1 MALFSGTSHHSPFD
15 NRKKTITL
23 FLNNGHD
30 ILGNPNLVVL
40 EDGSVKLLSM
50 CDDLIEVHVSRVHVG
65 LATSAE
71 EDITVTW

>member
-1 MALFSGTSHHSPFD
+1 
-15 NRKKTITL
+15 
-23 FLNNGHD
+23 LNLGHD

-40 EDGSVKLLSM
+40 EDGSVILLSM

-71 EDITVTW
+71 EEITVTW